1 MSWTLPRLVM
11 AALRGGGGKTTLS
24 LGLAAAWRKQGRE
37 VVPFKKGPDYIDAA
51 WLSLAAGRP
60 CHNLDTFLQDR
71 EQVRFSFFR
80 NALEGEVSLI
90 EGNRGL
96 YDGVDAA
103 GTHSTAE
110 LAKLLNAPVVLI
122 LDCDKVTRTA
132 AAMAFGCQQLDPEVD
147 LRGVILNRVARS
159 RQESV
164 LRQAVESACGIPV
177 VGAVPRLE
185 AYPFPERH
193 LGLTP
198 PQEHQRVREALTRAQ
213 EVAEKFLD
221 LESLEEIARKAPTL
235 DWSLKMEENSLNR
248 PSSPK
253 APVIGVIKDSAFQF
267 YYPENLEALSNQGV
281 KVIEISAV
289 RERKLPEVDGL
300 YIGGGFPETHA
311 EALSENAGFRQSLR
325 EAVQRGLP
333 IYAECGGLMYLGES
347 LSMAEKNYPMTG
359 VLPIGFGMEKRPQG
373 HGYTLLQVEE
383 ENPFFPVGREIR
395 GHEFHY
401 SRVLYVRGGEAYFAF
416 RVKRGEGIDRKRDGL
431 CLKGCLATYSHL
443 HALGCPEWAAAFAE
457 KARTYRSVRVGG
469 PVTV

>member
-1 MSWTLPRLVM
+1 MGWTLPRLVI

-37 VVPFKKGPDYIDAA
+37 VVPFKKGPDYIDSA
-51 WLSLAAGRP
+51 WLSLAAGRA
-60 CHNLDTFLQDR
+60 CRNLDTYLQDR
-71 EQVRFSFFR
+71 EKVRLSFFR
-80 NALEGEVSLI
+80 NALEGDVSLV

-103 GTHSTAE
+103 GSHSTAE
-110 LAKLLNAPVVLI
+110 LAKLLKAPVVLI

-132 AAMAFGCQQLDPEVD
+132 AAMVLGCQQLDREVD
-147 LRGVILNRVARS
+147 LKGVILNRVARS

-164 LRQAVESACGIPV
+164 LRQAVENACGLPV

-198 PQEHQRVREALTRAQ
+198 PQEHQRVQEALSRSR

-221 LESLEEIARKAPTL
+221 LKGLAEIARKAPVL
-235 DWSLKMEENSLNR
+235 DWSLRMDR
-248 PSSPK
+248 GSPQGADSGE
-253 APVIGVIKDSAFQF
+253 APVIGVVKDSAFQF
-267 YYPENLEALSNQGV
+267 YYPENLEALRREGARV
-281 KVIEISAV
+281 MEFSAV
-289 RERKLPEVDGL
+289 RETRLPEVDAL

-311 EALSENAGFRQSLR
+311 QALAENTGFRHSLR
-325 EAVQRGLP
+325 EAAKRGLP
-333 IYAECGGLMYLGES
+333 IYAECGGLMYLGEN
-347 LSMAEKNYPMTG
+347 LILGEINYPMAG
-359 VLPIGFGMEKRPQG
+359 ILPIGFGMEKRPQG
-373 HGYTLLQVEE
+373 HGYTLLETSE

-401 SRVLYVRGGEAYFAF
+401 SRVLYIRGGESYFAF

-431 CLKGCLATYSHL
+431 CCREVLATYSHI
-443 HALGCPEWAAAFAE
+443 HALGCPDWGSGLVA
-457 KARTYRSVRVGG
+457 KARMYRSTRNPGAV
-469 PVTV
+469 

>member
-1 MSWTLPRLVM
+1 MSWTLPRLVV

-24 LGLAAAWRKQGRE
+24 LGVAAAWRSRGRE

-51 WLSLAAGRP
+51 WLTLAAGRP
-60 CHNLDTFLQDR
+60 CHNLDTFMQSR
-71 EQVRFSFFR
+71 EETRASFFR
-80 NALEGEVSLI
+80 SALEGEISLI

-96 YDGVDAA
+96 FDGVDSA
-103 GTHSTAE
+103 GSHSTAE
-110 LAKLLNAPVVLI
+110 LAKLLRAPVVLI

-132 AAMAFGCQQLDPEVD
+132 AAMALGCQQLDREVD

-159 RQESV
+159 RQEAV

-185 AYPFPERH
+185 AHPFPERH

-198 PQEHQRVREALTRAQ
+198 PQEHRRVEEAVARAR

-221 LESLEEIARKAPTL
+221 LERLEKFAREAPL
-235 DWSLKMEENSLNR
+235 LGWSLKKEDVFPN
-248 PSSPK
+248 
-253 APVIGVIKDSAFQF
+253 APERADTPLIGVVKDSAFQF
-267 YYPENLEALSNQGV
+267 YYPENLESLARHGA
-281 KVIEISAV
+281 KVLEISAV
-289 RERKLPEVDGL
+289 GENSLPEVDGL

-311 EALSENAGFRQSLR
+311 QLLSENTGFRRSLR
-325 EAVQRGLP
+325 EAARRGLP
-333 IYAECGGLMYLGES
+333 IYAECGGLMYLGET
-347 LSMAEKNYPMTG
+347 LTVGERHYPMAG
-359 VLPIGFGMEKRPQG
+359 VLPIGFSMEKKPQG
-373 HGYTLLQVEE
+373 HGYTVLETAE

-431 CLKGCLATYSHL
+431 CLREVLATYSHL
-443 HALGCPEWAAAFAE
+443 HAGGCPDWAPALVE
-457 KARTYRSVRVGG
+457 KARRYRLVRREV
-469 PVTV
+469 PAEV